1 MGNDSIDKSSAEYLF
16 AQVITQLD
24 SGDKSFK
31 ELKTLFA
38 DMSAKQTKIATS
50 IKTLPCNQRM
60 ELLNQLKQWQDDYD
74 AHTEVER
81 VRHEEHSV
89 TLRQA
94 IIIIGVTAIITSLC
108 GYVLQVV
115 SVTANIAAGR

>member
-1 MGNDSIDKSSAEYLF
+1 MSNDSIDKSSAEYLF
-16 AQVITQLD
+16 AQVITQLAA
-24 SGDKSFK
+24 GDKSFK
-31 ELKTLFA
+31 ELKAQLANVNT
-38 DMSAKQTKIATS
+38 KQIEIGIS
-50 IKTLPCNQRM
+50 IKALPCNQRM

-108 GYVLQVV
+108 GYALQFLP
-115 SVTANIAAGR
+115 TAGRIAAGG

>member
-1 MGNDSIDKSSAEYLF
+1 MSKESIDTSSAEYLF
-16 AQVITQLD
+16 AQVITRLD

-31 ELKTLFA
+31 EVKAQLTVVNT
-38 DMSAKQTKIATS
+38 KQVEIGAS
-50 IKTLPCNQRM
+50 IKSLPCNQRM

>member
-1 MGNDSIDKSSAEYLF
+1 MSKESIDTSSAEYLF
-16 AQVITQLD
+16 AQVITQLAA
-24 SGDKSFK
+24 GDKSFK
-31 ELKTLFA
+31 ELKAQLANVNT
-38 DMSAKQTKIATS
+38 KQIEIGAS
-50 IKTLPCNQRM
+50 IKSLPCNQRM

-94 IIIIGVTAIITSLC
+94 IIIIVVTGIVTSLF
-108 GYVLQVV
+108 GYALQLLP
-115 SVTANIAAGR
+115 AAGRIAAGG

>member
-16 AQVITQLD
+16 AQVITQLAA
-24 SGDKSFK
+24 GDKSFK
-31 ELKTLFA
+31 ELKAQLANVNT
-38 DMSAKQTKIATS
+38 KQIEIGAS
-50 IKTLPCNQRM
+50 IKALPCNQRM

>member
-1 MGNDSIDKSSAEYLF
+1 MSKESIDTSSAEYLF
-16 AQVITQLD
+16 AQVITQLAA
-24 SGDKSFK
+24 GDKSFK
-31 ELKTLFA
+31 ELKAQLANVNT
-38 DMSAKQTKIATS
+38 KQIEIGIS
-50 IKTLPCNQRM
+50 IKALPCNQRM

-94 IIIIGVTAIITSLC
+94 IIIIVVTGIVTSLF
-108 GYVLQVV
+108 GYALQLLP
-115 SVTANIAAGR
+115 AAGRIAAGG

>member
-1 MGNDSIDKSSAEYLF
+1 MSNDSIDKSSAEYLF

-94 IIIIGVTAIITSLC
+94 IIIIVVTGIVTSLF
-108 GYVLQVV
+108 GYALQFLP
-115 SVTANIAAGR
+115 TAGRIAAGG

>member
-16 AQVITQLD
+16 AQVITQLAA
-24 SGDKSFK
+24 GDKSFK
-31 ELKTLFA
+31 ELKAQLANVNT
-38 DMSAKQTKIATS
+38 KQIEIGAS
-50 IKTLPCNQRM
+50 IKALPCNQRM

-94 IIIIGVTAIITSLC
+94 IIIIVVTGIVTSLF
-108 GYVLQVV
+108 GYALQLLP
-115 SVTANIAAGR
+115 AAGRIAAGG